1 PSRPLP
7 HLLPI
12 AAHSLNH
19 TLAMLVVAVPKA
31 WSFSMATVANS
42 TVFSA
47 INSNLSLHQAAM
59 AASVL
64 ASSLAP
70 QADLLPLKEPAQ
82 CSLWSHLPEVA
93 QDSGAEWALFVV
105 LPAIWVALVLAG
117 TVWNK
122 SRLGQLSI
130 VKSYQEMMV
139 GRQSRL
145 SILDVL
151 RVVAILWVMMNH
163 TGSEGR
169 IDILDRLPSADAF
182 KKAVHEHPVFG
193 ALLGNSA
200 LGVEVFLVL
209 SGLLAARTWQRDSQM
224 DFWPHYSRYVYRR
237 LTRLVPSV
245 LIFILLASGPLMR
258 WILPRF
264 EMTMI
269 SACGA
274 KGLLAHIFFVG
285 NWQEI
290 PTCLGYLWYIGL
302 DMQLHMVAPLF
313 MWALNKD
320 RRSAVLI
327 VLGTIAVSTFLRAAY
342 CLSYDTC
349 NKSDVDI
356 PFISYPGV
364 DPASV
369 KHIYSGLWEMYARPY
384 TKCGPFLIGLLFGW
398 ASTHWERRQV
408 RLSTRTGYAM
418 FAAGA
423 ALAIA
428 TIYAILPEYWWP
440 DMSANVY
447 NVAYTAT
454 FRSVFALALV
464 AMIAALTQ
472 QTETIPIHIAWSVLA
487 RLTFSAYLLHMPVV
501 YVFNHLTYLQEAD
514 SAIALLVVLP
524 GVALL
529 SFAVALPFYLL
540 IEAPIGRLS
549 TAFERYR
556 ASLKLDA
563 SLAPGTRQTSE
574 DQTTHKSSSVSSSIV
589 ADVNHNVPLLLKTLD

>member
-1 PSRPLP
+1 MVIVSSEKSWL
-7 HLLPI
+7 
-12 AAHSLNH
+12 
-19 TLAMLVVAVPKA
+19 
-31 WSFSMATVANS
+31 FSMARLANS
-42 TVFSA
+42 SLPLL
-47 INSNLSLHQAAM
+47 NSNLSLHQATA

-64 ASSLAP
+64 VSSLDS
-70 QADLLPLKEPAQ
+70 ADPIQLPDPYKVPMTGE
-82 CSLWSHLPEVA
+82 CTIWNHLPVIEK
-93 QDSGAEWALFVV
+93 DSGIEWALFVG
-105 LPAIWVALVLAG
+105 LPVIWIALVLIG
-117 TVWNK
+117 TAFSK
-122 SRLGQLSI
+122 GRLGQLSI

-145 SILDVL
+145 NVLDVL

-169 IDILDRLPSADAF
+169 IDILERLPTSFAF

-209 SGLLAARTWQRDSQM
+209 SGLLAARTWQRDATM
-224 DFWPHYSRYVYRR
+224 DFWPHYSKYVYRR

-245 LIFILLASGPLMR
+245 FIFILLASGPIMR

-274 KGLLAHIFFVG
+274 KGLLSHIFFVG
-285 NWQEI
+285 NWQEM

-313 MWALNKD
+313 MWALNRD
-320 RRSAVLI
+320 RRAAVAI
-327 VLGTIAVSTFLRAAY
+327 VMLTIAVSTVLRASY
-342 CLSYDTC
+342 CIGYEIC

-364 DPASV
+364 NPDSIR
-369 KHIYSGLWEMYARPY
+369 HIYVGLWEMYARPY

-398 ASTHWERRQV
+398 ASTFWEKKQIRISR
-408 RLSTRTGYAM
+408 RTGTMM
-418 FAAGA
+418 FVGGA
-423 ALAIA
+423 TLAVA

-440 DMSANVY
+440 TMSTNVY
-447 NVAYTAT
+447 NVTYTAT
-454 FRSVFALALV
+454 FRSVFAIALV

-472 QTETIPIHIAWSVLA
+472 QNETISVHLGWSVLA

-501 YVFNHLTYLQEAD
+501 YVFNHLQYLQDAD
-514 SAIALLVVLP
+514 SAVALLVVLP
-524 GVALL
+524 AVAAL

-549 TAFERYR
+549 SAFERYR
-556 ASLKLDA
+556 AGAKLA
-563 SLAPGTRQTSE
+563 AAPAPPTRQTSV
-574 DQTTHKSSSVSSSIV
+574 DTHKSSTVSS
-589 ADVNHNVPLLLKTLD
+589 ADLNHNIALPLLKKMEE

>member
-1 PSRPLP
+1 MAS
-7 HLLPI
+7 
-12 AAHSLNH
+12 AVSL
-19 TLAMLVVAVPKA
+19 
-31 WSFSMATVANS
+31 ANS
-42 TVFSA
+42 SSSLLL
-47 INSNLSLHQAAM
+47 NSNLSAHQAAM

-64 ASSLAP
+64 AAAIEP
-70 QADLLPLKEPAQ
+70 DHVQLPEPYKEPM
-82 CSLWSHLPEVA
+82 CSLWSHLPTIDK
-93 QDSGAEWALFVV
+93 DSGTEWALFVV
-105 LPAIWVALVLAG
+105 LPVVWIVLVIVG
-117 TVWNK
+117 TVFSK

-130 VKSYQEMMV
+130 VKSYQEMTV
-139 GRQSRL
+139 ARQSRL
-145 SILDVL
+145 NILDIL

-209 SGLLAARTWQRDSQM
+209 SGLLAARTWQRDAHM

-245 LIFILLASGPLMR
+245 FIFILLASGPLMR

-264 EMTMI
+264 EVTMI

-313 MWALNKD
+313 MWALNRD
-320 RRSAVLI
+320 RRSAILI
-327 VLGTIAVSTFLRAAY
+327 VLTTIAVSTGLRAAY

-369 KHIYSGLWEMYARPY
+369 KHIYLGLWEMYARPY

-398 ASTHWERRQV
+398 ATTHWERKQCRITK
-408 RLSTRTGYAM
+408 RSGYVM
-418 FAAGA
+418 FAGGA
-423 ALAIA
+423 ALAVA

-440 DMSANVY
+440 DMSANAY

-472 QTETIPIHIAWSVLA
+472 QAETINVHILWSVLA

-501 YVFNHLTYLQEAD
+501 YVFNHLAYLQRAD
-514 SAIALLVVLP
+514 SAIALLIVLP
-524 GVALL
+524 AVAAF

-556 ASLKLDA
+556 ASLKLAARDRDA
-563 SLAPGTRQTSE
+563 SALLESPAPATRQTSV
-574 DQTTHKSSSVSSSIV
+574 DADAATHHSKCSTASSTLVS
-589 ADVNHNVPLLLKTLD
+589 DVNHNVHLIPLLKKLEDTH

>member
-1 PSRPLP
+1 MTT
-7 HLLPI
+7 
-12 AAHSLNH
+12 AGE
-19 TLAMLVVAVPKA
+19 KA
-31 WSFSMATVANS
+31 WSFSMAASLANS
-42 TVFSA
+42 TTVLS
-47 INSNLSLHQAAM
+47 SNLSAHAAAM

-64 ASSLAP
+64 AASLEP
-70 QADLLPLKEPAQ
+70 DHVRLPEPYKEPM
-82 CSLWSHLPEVA
+82 CTLWNHLPKIEK
-93 QDSGAEWALFVV
+93 DSGVEWALFVV
-105 LPAIWVALVLAG
+105 VPALWILAVVVG
-117 TVWNK
+117 TIFRR
-122 SRLGQLSI
+122 SRLGTLSI
-130 VKSYQEMMV
+130 VQSYQEMTV
-139 GRQSRL
+139 ARQSRL
-145 SILDVL
+145 NVLDTI
-151 RVVAILWVMMNH
+151 RVIAILWVMMNH

-209 SGLLAARTWQRDSQM
+209 SGLLAARTWQRDAQS
-224 DFWPHYSRYVYRR
+224 DFWAHYSRYVYRR

-264 EMTMI
+264 EVTMI

-302 DMQLHMVAPLF
+302 DMQLHLVAPLF
-313 MWALNKD
+313 MWALNRD
-320 RRSAVLI
+320 RRSALLI
-327 VLGTIAVSTFLRAAY
+327 VLGTIAASTGLRAAY

-369 KHIYSGLWEMYARPY
+369 KHIYLGLWEMYARPY

-398 ASTHWERRQV
+398 ASTHWERKQI
-408 RLSTRTGYAM
+408 RLTRRTGYAL
-418 FAAGA
+418 FIGGAIAAV
-423 ALAIA
+423 A

-440 DMSANVY
+440 EMGANAY
-447 NVAYTAT
+447 NVTYTST

-472 QTETIPIHIAWSVLA
+472 QNETIAVHIGWSVLA

-501 YVFNHLTYLQEAD
+501 YVFNHLPYLQNAN
-514 SAIALLVVLP
+514 SAIALLIVLP
-524 GVALL
+524 AVAAL

-549 TAFERYR
+549 SAFERYR
-556 ASLKLDA
+556 ASLKLA
-563 SLAPGTRQTSE
+563 AREESPLPATRQTSMDAGE
-574 DQTTHKSSSVSSSIV
+574 HKTTVSSLG
-589 ADVNHNVPLLLKTLD
+589 APDVNHNLHVPLLKKLEE